1 MTKRSIH
8 YLLTLSVVTSAALA
22 LSARADL
29 RVHADNDRPAARSDD
44 GVRGSVQD
52 DVDRRGARG
61 PLQLATGQ
69 YISPTFVDGAV
80 QQYPLSGRRNLAPIS
95 RLDGD
100 QRRQE
105 IRELLPFRHRSSW
118 SWWLLSGIRR
128 RWDMSAERHD
138 KIDELASDLDDLTLT
153 VEELQDE
160 LPSESEAE
168 PLRTI
173 KAALEQASEATDEL
187 GNRRRN

>member
-29 RVHADNDRPAARSDD
+29 RVHADDDRPAARSDD

-80 QQYPLSGRRNLAPIS
+80 QQDPLSGRRNLAPIS

-105 IRELLPFRHRSSW
+105 IRGVVTVSSPVELVLVVTIW
-118 SWWLLSGIRR
+118 IRR
-128 RWDMSAERHD
+128 RWGMSAERQD
-138 KIDELASDLDDLTLT
+138 KIDELASDLDDLTVT

-168 PLRTI
+168 PLKTI
-173 KAALEQASEATDEL
+173 KTALEQASEATDEL
-187 GNRRRN
+187 ENRRGN